1 MRMTVSNTEYSYQVC
16 WVFKLLKLVTTN
28 WPLDV
33 VGIVELSFIGKN
45 RTNWPVS
52 DTTGF
57 LTIIKF
63 FDIAFKISPFNNSFH
78 CPANHLT
85 LTQTSKPF
93 NWLPKLQQKIS
104 YFGCYVSSLW
114 LITSPWMN
122 CNALESVWFWPECP
136 SWIWEFP
143 SIIMLI
149 AIQTFINRLLQS
161 YLTIRNRF
169 SRWTS
174 KSLHPVF
181 KIFSFFVA

>member
-78 CPANHLT
+78 IPANHLT
-85 LTQTSKPF
+85 LTQNSKPF
-93 NWLPKLQQKIS
+93 NRLPKLQQRIS
-104 YFGCYVSSLW
+104 YFGCYVNSLW

-136 SWIWEFP
+136 SWIWAII
-143 SIIMLI
+143 SIHHHANCNTNIHKQATPELSHHQEY
-149 AIQTFINRLLQS
+149 IQQMDQQISPPN
-161 YLTIRNRF
+161 
-169 SRWTS
+169 
-174 KSLHPVF
+174 V
-181 KIFSFFVA
+181 